1 MTTMQPARDGYMSDA
16 QGRLVPIELV
26 KPEHLLEDD
35 LVRALHAKAIVI
47 SEQLRLFRE
56 QSVADILALL
66 DLLAEKYGAQ
76 RGGQRGNLTL
86 NTYDGTLRVQL
97 AINDQLELGP
107 ELQSAKDLV
116 DACIRR
122 WSEGASV
129 QLKAIVD
136 LAFDVDKKGKLN
148 TDRILGLRRLDIQDP
163 EWLKAMVAISDA
175 VRVVSSKRYL
185 RLYTRKGEDQK
196 HTQVPLDVASA

>member
-1 MTTMQPARDGYMSDA
+1 MQPTRDGYMSDA
-16 QGRLVPIELV
+16 HGRLVPIELV

-35 LVRALHAKAIVI
+35 LVRALHAKAVKL
-47 SEQLRLFRE
+47 SEMLHDFRE
-56 QSVADILALL
+56 ASVTDILTFL
-66 DLLAEKYGAQ
+66 DILAEKYNAQ

-86 NTYDGTLRVQL
+86 NTYDGTLRCQI

-107 ELQSAKDLV
+107 ELQVAKDLV

-129 QLKAIVD
+129 ELKAIVED
-136 LAFDVDKKGKLN
+136 AFDVDKKGAIN
-148 TDRILGLRRLDIQDP
+148 TDRILALRRLAIDDP
-163 EWLKAMVAISDA
+163 EWQKAMVVIGDA

-185 RLYTRKGEDQK
+185 RLYKRSGTDQK
-196 HTQVPLDVASA
+196 HTQVPLDLASA